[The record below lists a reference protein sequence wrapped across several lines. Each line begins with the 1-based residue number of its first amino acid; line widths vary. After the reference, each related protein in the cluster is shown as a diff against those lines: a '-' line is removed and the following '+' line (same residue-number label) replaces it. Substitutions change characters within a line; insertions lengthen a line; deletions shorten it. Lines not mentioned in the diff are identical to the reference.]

1 MSPFHRYLT
10 EEVALDHVD
19 GHISRREAL
28 RRLGMLGLTASAG
41 AALITACGGDDG
53 ASQATPSSSASTP
66 PSAAPVVSPKPLATE
81 AITFPG
87 AAGGTLQGA
96 WASAAGEPRGAVL
109 VIHENKGL
117 TDHIRSVAGRFAAS
131 GYSALALDLL
141 SAEGGT
147 ASFSDPGA
155 LTAALGK
162 VPLERFV
169 ADMRAGVGEL
179 SRRAPGRK
187 LGAVGFCFGGGM
199 VWSLLG
205 SGEARL
211 SAAVPFYGPMPD
223 GSKFAG
229 ADAAVLAIYAE
240 QDDRVNASRA
250 AATAALQQA
259 ALTHEVVTFPGA
271 DHAFF
276 NDTGQRYSQ
285 TAAVSAYQRVMAWF
299 DRHLAA

>member
-19 GHISRREAL
+19 GLISRREAL
-28 RRLGMLGLTASAG
+28 RRLGMLGLTASA
-41 AALITACGGDDG
+41 AATLIAACGQEEGG
-53 ASQATPSSSASTP
+53 GQAQPKASASTP
-66 PSAAPVVSPKPLATE
+66 EKPPVSPTPLRTE

-87 AAGGTLQGA
+87 PAGRTLQAA
-96 WASAAGEPRGAVL
+96 WATAAEPKGAVL

-117 TDHIRSVAGRFAAS
+117 SEHIRSVAGRFAAS

-147 ASFSDPGA
+147 ASFTDPGA

-162 VPLERFV
+162 VPQERFV

-187 LGAVGFCFGGGM
+187 LAAVGFCFGGGM

-205 SGEARL
+205 SGESRL

-240 QDDRVNASRA
+240 QDARVNASRS
-250 AATAALQQA
+250 AATAALKEA
-259 ALTHEVVTFPGA
+259 GLTHEVVTFPTA

-276 NDTGQRYSQ
+276 NDTGQRYSA
-285 TAAVSAYQRVMAWF
+285 TAAAAAYKQVLAWF
-299 DRHLAA
+299 DRHLA